1 MWISSFQGFLF
12 VCFAL
17 FFIQDKIINSDQSQ
31 KWEPDKCSDCHG
43 NPLKLLSENQ
53 FSCRG
58 QEKLCSGIKNFAHS
72 SP

>member
-17 FFIQDKIINSDQSQ
+17 FFIQAKIIKSDQSQ

-43 NPLKLLSENQ
+43 NPLKTFIRKPVFLQRSRKTVLWD
-53 FSCRG
+53 
-58 QEKLCSGIKNFAHS
+58 
-72 SP
+72 